1 MYNTAQQH
9 FFEQIINESWC
20 LGAVNTFYQELLTSK
35 SQELSFPGV
44 EFKLIY
50 KQNDKYII
58 V

>member
-50 KQNDKYII
+50 KQNDK
-58 V
+58 